1 MELLDRIA
9 EELEFGEDETVAEL
23 TRRAIDQDVPAQEIL
38 NAGLL
43 KGMDVVGVKFK
54 NHEVFLPDVLLSA
67 RAMHAGM
74 DLLKPL
80 LIQEGVPAKG
90 KVILGTVEGD
100 MHDIGKNLVGIMLKG
115 AGYEVVDLGFDVPAE
130 KFVETA
136 KKENCSV
143 IGMSAL
149 LTTTMPRMKEV
160 VDLLKEHR
168 LLGKIKVIIGGAPVS
183 GAYAD
188 EIGAHMYAYDGTN
201 AVKCVD
207 ELIHN

>member
-1 MELLDRIA
+1 
-9 EELEFGEDETVAEL
+9 
-23 TRRAIDQDVPAQEIL
+23 
-38 NAGLL
+38 
-43 KGMDVVGVKFK
+43 
-54 NHEVFLPDVLLSA
+54 
-67 RAMHAGM
+67 MHAGM

-90 KVILGTVEGD
+90 KVVLGTVEGD

-130 KFVETA
+130 KFVESA
-136 KKENCSV
+136 KKENCSL

-183 GAYAD
+183 RAYAD

-201 AVKCVD
+201 AVQCVE
-207 ELIHN
+207 ELIS